1 VEPKEQGGI
10 PMVTDT
16 APGVKLLRLRE
27 IIREIGSVAV
37 AYSGGVDSTFLM
49 WVANDEL
56 GDRAMAV
63 TARSETYPQWEG
75 EEALSMARTFGFR
88 HHVVETS
95 ELAIPN
101 FRHNPPERC
110 YYCKSELFDTLRR
123 IADREGLQ
131 HVADGSTVSDCDD
144 HRPGRK
150 AAAEK
155 GVLSPLIQAGLDKE
169 EIRALSRQLGIPT
182 WNKPAFACL
191 ASRFPYHEEI
201 TEEKLIRVEKAEQFL
216 RSIGIHQSRVRNHG
230 TVARIEVEIS
240 SIETILVQDRE
251 KVARYFRSLG
261 FTYITVD
268 LDGYRPG
275 SMNDT
280 LTDRQLK
287 QWEAPNP
294 ESIPDLEP
302 VREPLKGSKI

>member
-1 VEPKEQGGI
+1 
-10 PMVTDT
+10 MATDT
-16 APGVKLLRLRE
+16 APGVKLSRLRQ
-27 IIREIGSVAV
+27 IIREMGSVAV

-56 GDRAMAV
+56 GDRAVAV

-75 EEALSMARTFGFR
+75 EEALSMARTFGFS
-88 HHVVETS
+88 HLVVETS

-123 IADREGLQ
+123 IADEKGLS
-131 HVADGSTVSDCDD
+131 HVADGSTVSDIDD
-144 HRPGRK
+144 YRPGRK

-155 GVLSPLIQAGLDKE
+155 GVLSPLIQAELNKE
-169 EIRALSRQLGIPT
+169 EVRTLSRELGIPT

-216 RSIGIHQSRVRNHG
+216 RSIGIRQSRVRNHG
-230 TVARIEVEIS
+230 TIARIEVETS
-240 SIETILVQDRE
+240 DIETILVQDRE
-251 KVARYFRSLG
+251 NIAQHFRSLG
-261 FTYITVD
+261 FTYVTVD
-268 LDGYRPG
+268 LEGYRQG
-275 SMNDT
+275 SMNET
-280 LTDRQLK
+280 LADQSTT
-287 QWEAPNP
+287 EY
-294 ESIPDLEP
+294 S
-302 VREPLKGSKI
+302 

>member
-1 VEPKEQGGI
+1 
-10 PMVTDT
+10 
-16 APGVKLLRLRE
+16 
-27 IIREIGSVAV
+27 
-37 AYSGGVDSTFLM
+37 
-49 WVANDEL
+49 
-56 GDRAMAV
+56 
-63 TARSETYPQWEG
+63 
-75 EEALSMARTFGFR
+75 
-88 HHVVETS
+88 
-95 ELAIPN
+95 
-101 FRHNPPERC
+101 
-110 YYCKSELFDTLRR
+110 
-123 IADREGLQ
+123 
-131 HVADGSTVSDCDD
+131 VSDYDD

-216 RSIGIHQSRVRNHG
+216 RSIGIRQSRVRNHG

-261 FTYITVD
+261 FTYVTVD
-268 LDGYRPG
+268 LDGYRSG
-275 SMNDT
+275 SMNET

-287 QWEAPNP
+287 QWEAPKP
-294 ESIPDLEP
+294 ESIPD
-302 VREPLKGSKI
+302 